1 MLLVPSVTKT
11 WHTRRAGS
19 ENHSGVCCSPFV
31 CQCFLSGCHR
41 TQITGR
47 RDADR
52 GSDLGRLFS
61 QKAWG
66 QPLLLDTHHF
76 QWDQQGKLNSE
87 EEFHEQMH
95 CHGHS
100 KGAVKFDIQLAK
112 LPQLKVILQQLCT
125 NSAGSGPGGEFEL
138 VDKCSAS
145 LCLPFMFGE
154 SYS

>member
-1 MLLVPSVTKT
+1 MGSAGKT
-11 WHTRRAGS
+11 
-19 ENHSGVCCSPFV
+19 
-31 CQCFLSGCHR
+31 
-41 TQITGR
+41 
-47 RDADR
+47 
-52 GSDLGRLFS
+52 
-61 QKAWG
+61 
-66 QPLLLDTHHF
+66 
-76 QWDQQGKLNSE
+76 NSE

-112 LPQLKVILQQLCT
+112 LPQLKVILQQPCT